1 LASLKITHIGHAAF
15 RFESEAGTVI
25 YLDPWIEGNPSADM
39 TVADIDRA
47 DIVVVTHGHMDHIGD
62 SIAICMATGAT
73 FIGSYELQL
82 FAEANGLALASN
94 APMPVGIGG
103 TQKIKDVAITATPA
117 HHSASMSMP
126 GTPPHPNGMAF
137 HPDGGVSGMVLAF
150 DNGIT
155 VYDSSDTGVFSDMQL
170 ISQMYGPQI
179 AILPTGGV
187 YTMGLREAARAAG
200 FIRPEILIP
209 CHYGEQ
215 VGQPCDIDAL
225 AAAVAVLA
233 PATDVVTLE
242 AKATLTYTAS
252 SHEIAR

>member
-1 LASLKITHIGHAAF
+1 MASLKITHIGHASY

-25 YLDPWIEGNPSADM
+25 YLDPWIEGNPSANM
-39 TVADIDRA
+39 ALADIDRA
-47 DIVVVTHGHMDHIGD
+47 DAVVVTHGHMDHLGD
-62 SIAICMATGAT
+62 SIAICKATGAM
-73 FIGSYELQL
+73 FLGSYELQL
-82 FAEANGLALASN
+82 LAEANGLTMAANAS
-94 APMPVGIGG
+94 MPVGIGG
-103 TQKIKDVAITATPA
+103 TQRIKDVAITATQT
-117 HHSASMSMP
+117 HHSTSMSMP
-126 GTPPHPNGMAF
+126 ETPTHPNGIVF
-137 HPDGGVSGMVLAF
+137 HPDGGVSGMILAF

-155 VYDSSDTGVFSDMQL
+155 VYYSSDTGVFSDMQL

-187 YTMGLREAARAAG
+187 YTMGLREAARAVG

-225 AAAVAVLA
+225 TAAVAVLA

-242 AKATLTYTAS
+242 ANATLTYTTS
-252 SHEIAR
+252 SYEIAG